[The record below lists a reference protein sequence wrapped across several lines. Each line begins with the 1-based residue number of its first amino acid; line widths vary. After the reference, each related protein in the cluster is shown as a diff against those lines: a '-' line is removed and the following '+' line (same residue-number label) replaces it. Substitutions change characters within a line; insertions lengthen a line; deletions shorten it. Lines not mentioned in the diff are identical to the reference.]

1 LRHVALI
8 VEMLAEVTA
17 MIDGSLRQDER
28 ERTAPTAG
36 CKKNPE
42 DRRQLLLAAL
52 SGRIR
57 KM

>member
-17 MIDGSLRQDER
+17 TIDGSLRQDER
-28 ERTAPTAG
+28 ERMAPTAG

-42 DRRQLLLAAL
+42 DRRQHQLAAL